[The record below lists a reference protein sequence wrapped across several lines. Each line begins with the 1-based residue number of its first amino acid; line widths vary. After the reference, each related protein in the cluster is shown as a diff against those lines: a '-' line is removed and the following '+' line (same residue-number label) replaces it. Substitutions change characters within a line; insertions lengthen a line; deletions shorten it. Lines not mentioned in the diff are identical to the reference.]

1 MKIFVSLF
9 LSAFLFAACSE
20 QLNIS
25 PYSAVAPESI
35 TENDLPALERGMYYS
50 VQNDPGRT
58 SWVLFDLLGGNL
70 TGSSGNPSDVINSI
84 LNPLNSDVGNNW
96 NGLYRALYQVNNVI
110 SISSDVPAGN
120 VRNRVKGTAH
130 YFRAFIY
137 YSLVTRWDDV
147 PILRNNTLELV
158 TRDPA
163 SEVWSFIEEELGLAI
178 ELLGNAESYYYVSED
193 AATALMARVKLGQG
207 KMDEAATYAEQL
219 ITSGRYQLDAFE
231 KIFRKQFNNEIIFA
245 FENLTEESSN
255 NLSSQFYTYAHPN
268 RGGYFWRP
276 AMEVVEMFDDEDN
289 RADMSITEV
298 AGSYCINKYPSGQT
312 GTDPINVSRLA
323 EMYLISAEA
332 QGRTNGLAR
341 LNELRNYRGLPDISP
356 ANDQEFIT
364 AILDERRKE
373 LLAEGFRYFDLV
385 RTDRASQ
392 ELGLFDH
399 QHVLPIPGRE
409 LLQNPNLEPNPGY

>member
-1 MKIFVSLF
+1 MKIYLSLI
-9 LSAFLFAACSE
+9 LSILLFASCSE
-20 QLNIS
+20 YLNIN

-35 TENDLPALERGMYYS
+35 TQNDLPALERGMYYS

-58 SWVLFDLLGGNL
+58 SWVLFDLLGANL

-84 LNPLNSDVGNNW
+84 LNPLHSDVHSNW

-110 SISSDVPAGN
+110 SIADDVPEGN

-130 YFRAFIY
+130 YFRGFIY
-137 YSLVTRWDDV
+137 YSLVTRWGDV
-147 PILRNNTLELV
+147 PLLRTNTLELV

-163 SEVWSFIEEELGLAI
+163 SEVWTFIEEELEQAMD
-178 ELLGNAESYYYVSED
+178 LLGTSESYYYVSKD
-193 AATALMARVKLGQG
+193 AAVALLARAKLAQN
-207 KMDEAATYAEQL
+207 KLPEAATLAEQL
-219 ITSGRYQLDAFE
+219 ITSGRYRLDSFE
-231 KIFRKQFNNEIIFA
+231 KIFRKQFNSEIIFA

-268 RGGYFWRP
+268 KGGYFWRP
-276 AMEVVEMFDDEDN
+276 APETLEMFEEGDKRKDI
-289 RADMSITEV
+289 SITDV
-298 AGSYCINKYPSGQT
+298 AGSYVINKYPSGQT
-312 GTDPINVSRLA
+312 GTDPINVSRIA

-332 QGRTNGLAR
+332 KGRVNGLAR
-341 LNELRNYRGLPDISP
+341 LNELRNFRGLPSINP
-356 ANDQEFIT
+356 ASDEAFIT

-373 LLAEGFRYFDLV
+373 LLAEGFRYYDLI
-385 RTDRASQ
+385 RTGRAKE

-399 QHVLPIPGRE
+399 QLVLPIPGRE

>member
-1 MKIFVSLF
+1 
-9 LSAFLFAACSE
+9 LSILLFASCSE
-20 QLNIS
+20 YLNIN

-35 TENDLPALERGMYYS
+35 TQNDLPALERGMYYS

-58 SWVLFDLLGGNL
+58 SWVLFDLLGANL

-84 LNPLNSDVGNNW
+84 LNPLHSDVGNNW

-110 SISSDVPAGN
+110 SIADDVPEGN

-130 YFRAFIY
+130 YFRGFIY
-137 YSLVTRWDDV
+137 YSLVTRWGDV
-147 PILRNNTLELV
+147 PLLRTNTLELV

-163 SEVWSFIEEELGLAI
+163 SEVWTFIEEELEQAMD
-178 ELLGNAESYYYVSED
+178 LLGTSESYYYVSKD
-193 AATALMARVKLGQG
+193 AAVALLARAKLAQN
-207 KMDEAATYAEQL
+207 KLPEAAALAEQL
-219 ITSGRYQLDAFE
+219 ITSGRYRLDSFE
-231 KIFRKQFNNEIIFA
+231 KIFRKQFNSEIIFA

-268 RGGYFWRP
+268 KGGYFWRP
-276 AMEVVEMFDDEDN
+276 APETLEMFEEGDKRKDI
-289 RADMSITEV
+289 SITDV
-298 AGSYCINKYPSGQT
+298 AGSYVINKYPSGQT
-312 GTDPINVSRLA
+312 GTDPINVSRIA

-332 QGRTNGLAR
+332 KGRVNGLAR
-341 LNELRNYRGLPDISP
+341 LNELRNFRGLPSINP
-356 ANDQEFIT
+356 ASDEAFIT

-373 LLAEGFRYFDLV
+373 LLAEGFRYYDLI
-385 RTDRASQ
+385 RTGRAKE

-399 QHVLPIPGRE
+399 QLVLPIPGRE